1 MDRQGKPY
9 LAADTMHYDEP
20 CLGRGEVWIR
30 GPSVAKGYF
39 KQPAKTREVFVEG
52 GWFRT
57 GDVAI
62 WTSDG
67 ALRIVDRLK
76 NLVKLKG
83 GEYIAIEAIL
93 GSRSNRWQ
101 RL

>member
-1 MDRQGKPY
+1 
-9 LAADTMHYDEP
+9 MHYEEP

-39 KQPAKTREVFVEG
+39 KQPEKTREVFVEA

-62 WTSDG
+62 WLPDG
-67 ALRIVDRLK
+67 ALKIVDRLK
-76 NLVKLKG
+76 NSVDQEEMSSETCTQTLNKNVP
-83 GEYIAIEAIL
+83 
-93 GSRSNRWQ
+93 
-101 RL
+101 